1 MSKRNKMKRLI
12 IALYASLF
20 FLSCG
25 EFSLNEKKEIE
36 SVLALDVEHAIRKN
50 GISLVPIINKVAE
63 KPIKLKTEVQE
74 GNELTLQFDLDLEPD
89 EKLHYTINNGPV
101 NKAKGSDITLE
112 LLEGNNVIFVCL
124 SNTVGVSSTY
134 WVKNYFNGKGAGSF
148 DESKTHLFQHFT
160 ATSEGIVV
168 DYKIMN
174 PLNGLTV
181 ALRLDS
187 VGYLLTPNIT
197 YLLQRNQSFRLELLN
212 ADGEFVDGPFND
224 TGAMRLELDQ

>member
-63 KPIKLKTEVQE
+63 KPIKLKTEIQE

-124 SNTVGVSSTY
+124 SNMVGVSSTY
-134 WVKNYFNGKGAGSF
+134 WVKNYFNRKGAGSF
-148 DESKTHLFQHFT
+148 DESKTHLFQNFT

-174 PLNGLTV
+174 P
-181 ALRLDS
+181 AKW
-187 VGYLLTPNIT
+187 T
-197 YLLQRNQSFRLELLN
+197 YCCIAIR
-212 ADGEFVDGPFND
+212 
-224 TGAMRLELDQ
+224 

>member
-1 MSKRNKMKRLI
+1 M
-12 IALYASLF
+12 
-20 FLSCG
+20 LS
-25 EFSLNEKKEIE
+25 E
-36 SVLALDVEHAIRKN
+36 KN

-63 KPIKLKTEVQE
+63 KPIKLKTEIQE

-124 SNTVGVSSTY
+124 SNMVGVSSTY
-134 WVKNYFNGKGAGSF
+134 WVKNYFNRKGAGSF
-148 DESKTHLFQHFT
+148 DESKTHLFQNFT

-197 YLLQRNQSFRLELLN
+197 YLLQRNQSVRLELLN